1 MNNCVIPALRNMKDF
16 EKVLKT
22 DHELIIFLETRLS
35 QVENIVKYAKKYKK
49 KVIMHADLIQGL
61 KGDEYGLEYL
71 VHNVKIDGI
80 ISTKANAVSFAKK
93 RNIIGIQRLFALDSH
108 ALDHNLNVCKKIQP
122 DYIEVLPGIVP
133 GVMKEINE
141 KTGIKVIAG
150 GLIRTD
156 DDVDNAVKNGAY
168 AVTTSNRELW

>member
-1 MNNCVIPALRNMKDF
+1 MKDF

-93 RNIIGIQRLFALDSH
+93 
-108 ALDHNLNVCKKIQP
+108 NVILSGFSG
-122 DYIEVLPGIVP
+122 YL
-133 GVMKEINE
+133 
-141 KTGIKVIAG
+141 
-150 GLIRTD
+150 R
-156 DDVDNAVKNGAY
+156 
-168 AVTTSNRELW
+168 